1 MSTSFLGLGQ
11 PLSDPVCED
20 GSPMKTTVQLDYR
33 AILANTARPVHLAF
47 QFTAPPATVRRQQPI
62 AFSLVVDRSGSME
75 GPPLAAAIRAAKT
88 VVQNLRQEDWFSL
101 VAFDDSAEVVIPIG
115 PVRSKQQICE
125 RIDRIETGGS
135 TNLTG
140 GWTLGRD
147 ALRQAPASAIRRQM
161 LLTDGQLNVGIVDP
175 HQVRQ
180 IVSHGLER
188 DGIRTSTLG
197 FGDDYDE
204 DLLASLAQATNGA
217 FYDAN
222 DPEKLPAIFGAELD
236 GLQQVAVQNLRLR
249 FKPLDFVDDC
259 LSLGGYNQVKLPDGR
274 IEYAIGDLMTEEDR
288 VAVFVLS
295 VLPMPLLAGT
305 ATPAATLEG
314 EAIAEVEILYDAI
327 SADGIASRSEVH
339 TIRVRATQD
348 PAEVQVNEDA
358 LPWVSAQQAAEIMEK
373 ALQRRDQGDL
383 PGAQKLLQDGIAH
396 LNAYAS
402 DAKVADGLQLLKK
415 ALHEITETTDYVRSR
430 KELKFMRASY
440 ARMSSADEWVAEE
453 QAKPSFKK
461 PRPRRPADDADATP
475 PANPRPQS

>member
-1 MSTSFLGLGQ
+1 
-11 PLSDPVCED
+11 
-20 GSPMKTTVQLDYR
+20 MKTTVQLDYR
-33 AILANTARPVHLAF
+33 AILANTAQPVHLAF

-62 AFSLVVDRSGSME
+62 AFSLVVDRSGSMA
-75 GPPLAAAIRAAKT
+75 GTPLAAALRAAKT

-115 PVRSKQQICE
+115 PVASKQQACA
-125 RIDRIETGGS
+125 RIDRIQAGGS

-140 GWTLGRD
+140 GWMLGRD
-147 ALRQAPASAIRRQM
+147 ALRQAPAGAIRRQL
-161 LLTDGQLNVGIVDP
+161 LLTDGLLNVGIVEP
-175 HQVRQ
+175 PRVKH
-180 IVSHGLER
+180 IVTDGLER

-197 FGDDYDE
+197 FGGEYDE
-204 DLLASLAQATNGA
+204 DLLAALAKATNGS

-222 DPEKLPAIFGAELD
+222 DPEKLPVIFSAELD

-249 FKPLDFVDDC
+249 FKPLDFVDGC

-274 IEYAIGDLMTEEDR
+274 IEYALGDLMTEEDR

-305 ATPAATLEG
+305 ATPAASLEG

-327 SADGIASRSEVH
+327 SATGITSRREVH
-339 TIRVRATQD
+339 PIRVRATQD
-348 PAEVQVNEDA
+348 PAEVRINEDA
-358 LPWVSAQQAAEIMEK
+358 LPWVSAQQAAEILAR
-373 ALQRRDQGDL
+373 ALQRRDQDDL
-383 PGAQKLLQDGIAH
+383 TGAQKLLQDGIAH

-415 ALHEITETTDYVRSR
+415 ALHELTETIDYTRSR
-430 KELKFMRASY
+430 KELKFMQASY
-440 ARMSSADEWVAEE
+440 ARMSSADEWVAEA

-461 PRPRRPADDADATP
+461 QRPRRPKDDSTP
-475 PANPRPQS
+475 PASPRPQA